1 MIKIGPVNLEKF
13 LGRISELRRLD
24 KIKSDYVKG
33 YRRNLAV
40 IGPWGIGKTSLLLKY
55 IHQGL
60 KEELFPVY
68 LNLEEGFLKESF
80 FGFLLFSLR
89 IFSETK
95 GSSFTSVIDAGKVI
109 EEEFPFLG
117 ALVRNIEL
125 GQKSG
130 NYEMIWKAIF
140 KIPKVIKNRFN
151 KNCFFVIDEFFGF
164 DKCKTASWP
173 QLLREH
179 IMLDE
184 YILFVLMSSDTEKS
198 KTMLNSELSLL
209 FGNFEIIELSKFSY
223 NESLE
228 FAKERMKGIKKE
240 DKVLD
245 ALIFL
250 TQGMPLYL
258 DLLTNWI
265 SDNLS
270 ALNWEGLVLAL
281 RENVLDNKGFFYRY
295 FQEKLSLSP
304 GIERF
309 QEFLPF
315 IMEVAWGNTKKKD
328 LKEKNLAYAAYN
340 YSMNGFLEKNGS
352 FYRIK
357 DSLFRIWL
365 LYAYKPDLMGL
376 KLDSEDRMNLVSEE
390 IKRVNNNL
398 SNFRLRCLKDGIEDI
413 IQNLFLRFENEF
425 IEFEGRR
432 KLLPGFSVIEKKLDG
447 EKYLVLEG
455 KKIKGGKWLIVLFTS
470 EVDELCVY
478 KLLSD
483 FKGGLGRYTQKLGIL
498 ISDIDDNTKSV
509 LKAKGFWIWD
519 SVFLSK
525 LLEFYGASGTFNAEH
540 LE

>member
-1 MIKIGPVNLEKF
+1 M
-13 LGRISELRRLD
+13 RLD
-24 KIKSDYVKG
+24 KIKSDYAKG

-60 KEELFPVY
+60 KQELFPVY

-89 IFSETK
+89 IFSK
-95 GSSFTSVIDAGKVI
+95 AKDSSFTSVVDAGKII

-117 ALVRNIEL
+117 TLIRNIEM
-125 GQKSG
+125 GQKNG
-130 NYEMIWKAIF
+130 NYELVWEAIF
-140 KIPKVIKNRFN
+140 KIPKVIKNKFN

-164 DKCKTASWP
+164 DKCKATSWP

-184 YILFVLMSSDTEKS
+184 HVLFILMSSDIEKS

-209 FGNFEIIELSKFSY
+209 FGNFEIIELSRFSY

-228 FAKERMKGIKKE
+228 FTKERIKGLE
-240 DKVLD
+240 RDEKVLD

-250 TQGMPLYL
+250 AHGMPLYL

-265 SDNLS
+265 RDNLS
-270 ALNWEGLVLAL
+270 VLDWEGVVLAL
-281 RENVLDNKGFFYRY
+281 KENVLDNKGFFYRY
-295 FQEKLSLSP
+295 FQEKLGLSP
-304 GIERF
+304 GVEKF

-315 IMEVAWGNTKKKD
+315 VMEVARGNTKKKD
-328 LKEKNLAYAAYN
+328 LKEKNLVYATYN

-357 DSLFRIWL
+357 DTLFKIWL

-376 KLDSEDRMNLVSEE
+376 KLDSEERINLVSEE
-390 IKRVNNNL
+390 IKRLNNNF
-398 SNFRLRCLKDGIEDI
+398 NNVRLQRSKNNIENI
-413 IQNLFLRFENEF
+413 IRNLFLKFENEF
-425 IEFEGRR
+425 IEIEGRR
-432 KLLPGFSVIEKKLDG
+432 KLLPEFSAIKKKQDE

-455 KKIKGGKWLIVLFTS
+455 KKNKGGKWLIVLFTS
-470 EVDELCVY
+470 KVDEPCAY

-483 FKGGLGRYTQKLGIL
+483 FKSSLSCYTQKLGIL
-498 ISDIDDNTKSV
+498 VSDIDNNTKSV

-519 SVFLSK
+519 AVFLSK
-525 LLEFYGASGTFNAEH
+525 LLEFYGASGIFNAEH
-540 LE
+540 LD